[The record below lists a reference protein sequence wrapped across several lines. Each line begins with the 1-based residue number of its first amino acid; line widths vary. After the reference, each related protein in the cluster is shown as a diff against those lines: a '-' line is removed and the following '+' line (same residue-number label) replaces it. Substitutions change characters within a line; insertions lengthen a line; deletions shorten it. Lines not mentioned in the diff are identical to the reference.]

1 MTTLPSFALK
11 GVVAGGPVTLE
22 SSAIHT
28 EGLYVR
34 GMMTL
39 MALVGCGLA
48 GGGLF
53 GIGWLVTETL
63 RR

>member
-1 MTTLPSFALK
+1 MTTLPSFALSYDPRDPK
-11 GVVAGGPVTLE
+11 T
-22 SSAIHT
+22 AIHT

-53 GIGWLVTETL
+53 GIGWLVAETL